1 MTSNDLDF
9 ADIKNQARFEAV
21 LANYGLETT
30 GQAAERMTKCPFHDD
45 RSPSCSLNLDKKVF
59 HCFACGE
66 KGTILDFVARMESC
80 SITEAARLLAEW
92 CNIAGSLSAVAS
104 ESEVRIKRS
113 AGNQPL
119 KFALQLDPRHRYL
132 AARGVSE
139 GTVSRFGLGYCDRG
153 IMKGRICIPLHDD
166 IGRLAAY
173 AGRWAR
179 PTAPTGEPRYKFPRG
194 FRKNLVLFNFH
205 RVASA
210 HHLVVVEGFWSV
222 FRLDALGIA
231 AVALMGCTLSA
242 EQEEILRISPAD
254 RITLL
259 LDGDGAGRQATSE
272 ILPRLA
278 RHCFVQAPDLPAGA
292 EPDTMDEKSLM
303 EAIQAV
309 ARK

>member
-1 MTSNDLDF
+1 MNTNHWDF
-9 ADIKNQARFEAV
+9 ASIKEQARFETV
-21 LANYGLETT
+21 LAKYGLETK
-30 GQAAERMTKCPFHDD
+30 GHEAEQMTLCPFHDD
-45 RSPSCSLNLDKKVF
+45 RSPSCSFNLDKKVF

-66 KGTILDFVARMESC
+66 KGTILDFVAQMESC

-92 CNIAGSLSAVAS
+92 CNIAGPLPAVAS
-104 ESEVRIKRS
+104 ESEVRTARS

-139 GTVSRFGLGYCDRG
+139 GTVSRFGLGYCERG
-153 IMKGRICIPLHDD
+153 IMKGRICIPIHDEG
-166 IGRLAAY
+166 GRLAAY
-173 AGRWAR
+173 AGRWAGQKL
-179 PTAPTGEPRYKFPRG
+179 PTGEPRYKFPRG
-194 FRKNLVLFNFH
+194 FRKSLVLFNFH

-231 AVALMGCTLSA
+231 AVALMGCTLSE
-242 EQEEILRISPAD
+242 EQEKILRGSPAD

-292 EPDTMDEKSLM
+292 EPDAMDEKSLM

>member
-139 GTVSRFGLGYCDRG
+139 GTVSRFGLGYCDPF
-153 IMKGRICIPLHDD
+153 MTT
-166 IGRLAAY
+166 LA
-173 AGRWAR
+173 GSPPMPVGGPDQRRR
-179 PTAPTGEPRYKFPRG
+179 P
-194 FRKNLVLFNFH
+194 V
-205 RVASA
+205 
-210 HHLVVVEGFWSV
+210 
-222 FRLDALGIA
+222 
-231 AVALMGCTLSA
+231 
-242 EQEEILRISPAD
+242 SPATSS
-254 RITLL
+254 RGVSAKTWCCSISIALHQRTIWSLSR
-259 LDGDGAGRQATSE
+259 ASGRCSGSTRSA
-272 ILPRLA
+272 LPPSR
-278 RHCFVQAPDLPAGA
+278 
-292 EPDTMDEKSLM
+292 
-303 EAIQAV
+303 
-309 ARK
+309 